1 MPAKLAE
8 VMREEDPNEILTA
21 PGAIEALVKSGR
33 YPFASVAYIGSN
45 REPQLK
51 FNVAPEGTQPG
62 DSYQYSSGVM
72 RFFSPTGEE
81 RGLATQH
88 FFPVKE
94 GRKLEERIREVMI
107 SEGLMNKSGSLV
119 KALRDTGLFAEETL
133 DKLDGVEDFIRKL
146 RTRISDTML

>member
-1 MPAKLAE
+1 MPAHLAE

-21 PGAIEALVKSGR
+21 PGAIETLIKSGR
-33 YPFASVAYIGSN
+33 YPFASVAYIGNS
-45 REPQLK
+45 REPQLR

-62 DSYQYSSGVM
+62 DSYQYRSGVM
-72 RFFSPTGEE
+72 KFFSPKGEE

-94 GRKLEERIREVMI
+94 GRELEEEIRRVLIAEGVMD
-107 SEGLMNKSGSLV
+107 KSGKFV
-119 KALRDTGLFAEETL
+119 KALRDSGLFAEETL

-146 RTRISDTML
+146 RIRISDTML